1 LGGARQMM
9 VDEYNRPQVIGTSSR
24 FQPTGL
30 VNRQKYSPEDYR
42 LDVTVPEVEREDE
55 DDPSDPPPPPPDQKV
70 GWKPPP
76 GYMEGPILRPRTD
89 EEIDPAALYGG
100 TQGQLPYNAVATED
114 EVDIAALMGGTQGQL
129 PYGAVAT
136 DDPRDATNWADW
148 AGLGDMVARTRV
160 DEPFDQGAAGDPM
173 SYLSQM
179 VGMDKDYGIS
189 PDDMAW
195 RSVSDI
201 PLNTKKDDDRGID
214 PAQIYGSTQGQIPMA
229 TDQDRLPLVNDYEST
244 QGRIPM
250 RLTPEEEGIKA
261 DLAAWQAI
269 APSSYTRTDDTYSR
283 QGINGNDAALAAYG
297 AQGGPPELSIYGQE
311 ALLGPGMAMSA
322 YNLPNM
328 SMGFRGGGSGPSG
341 SGGDGGEGGLGT
353 ITEEM
358 GKFAFSNPQI
368 MGKANLVPAQYTQ
381 FIEAN
386 TGVPTRGMSTIQFD
400 DWMNGNDVVVQ
411 GEVIPYD
418 PKLVAEIRSSEGA
431 EDALSV
437 LSRWAAQHRQ
447 DEYKRQGGALGA
459 ASGPIDIGMDRS
471 SPETSEV
478 GGERFSFPPLPSF
491 SERASLTKITPDD
504 VVDRELDGTRKYPDV
519 DRFFQYMGR
528 FPTDDEWTDLYEGR
542 TIHFDAGEA
551 IKWDAGYSDSW
562 KEPSGQALSD
572 EEVDRLRARNG
583 IG

>member
-1 LGGARQMM
+1 MARDWDKSQKDIAAEAARQAKLNTDIMNWRMAHERAYLPELLGGARQMM

-30 VNRQKYSPEDYR
+30 VNRQRYSPEDYR
-42 LDVTVPEVEREDE
+42 LDVTVDEVDRGDDE
-55 DDPSDPPPPPPDQKV
+55 DDPSDPPPPPPPP
-70 GWKPPP
+70 WTPPP

-136 DDPRDATNWADW
+136 DDPRDAIDPALIYGSTQGQIPFMKDDPREATNWADW

-328 SMGFRGGGSGPSG
+328 SMGFRGGGSGPL
-341 SGGDGGEGGLGT
+341 GDGGEGGLGT

-358 GKFAFSNPQI
+358 GKFAFNNPQI
-368 MGKANLVPAQYTQ
+368 MGEANLVPTSLREY
-381 FIEAN
+381 FSKVM
-386 TGVPTRGMSTIQFD
+386 GVDPKKTIGMTAVQFD
-400 DWMNGNDVVVQ
+400 DWMNGKDIAVNGQVINSNDRARERITQARTSPPKEMGDEFYKWAETGGDIVF
-411 GEVIPYD
+411 D
-418 PKLVAEIRSSEGA
+418 PDFLAVMR
-431 EDALSV
+431 
-437 LSRWAAQHRQ
+437 RWAETHR
-447 DEYKRQGGALGA
+447 GGSRTAPEGPGDLGWEER
-459 ASGPIDIGMDRS
+459 GRS
-471 SPETSEV
+471 DQRR
-478 GGERFSFPPLPSF
+478 G
-491 SERASLTKITPDD
+491 
-504 VVDRELDGTRKYPDV
+504 
-519 DRFFQYMGR
+519 
-528 FPTDDEWTDLYEGR
+528 
-542 TIHFDAGEA
+542 
-551 IKWDAGYSDSW
+551 
-562 KEPSGQALSD
+562 
-572 EEVDRLRARNG
+572 
-583 IG
+583 